1 MYEKILRGKY
11 DMESYHSQNT
21 SDSEEEYE
29 MPKTIDCNHCR
40 FRCLDNLILEI
51 HMDKEHTIKCP
62 SCKFIFSDN
71 EKLKKHMSVS
81 HSYLT
86 PELAQLLSIQKDSGL
101 KVHTD
106 LTHRYVSGNQ
116 GKVECSHCPE
126 KFSDISQM
134 KKHNKKEHRFPCK
147 QCPKTFK
154 EKLTLIMHKNEY
166 HLEKIVE
173 SRNSL
178 TPASG
183 ALSLD
188 TAPQASQGSGG
199 N

>member
-1 MYEKILRGKY
+1 
-11 DMESYHSQNT
+11 
-21 SDSEEEYE
+21 
-29 MPKTIDCNHCR
+29 
-40 FRCLDNLILEI
+40 
-51 HMDKEHTIKCP
+51 
-62 SCKFIFSDN
+62 
-71 EKLKKHMSVS
+71 MSVS

-86 PELAQLLSIQKDSGL
+86 PELAQLLSIQTDSGL
-101 KVHTD
+101 KVNSD

-126 KFSDISQM
+126 NSSDLTQM

-154 EKLTLIMHKNEY
+154 EKLSLNMHKNTY
-166 HLEKIVE
+166 NLVRIVE
-173 SRNSL
+173 SRNSV

-188 TAPQASQGSGG
+188 TVPQASQGSGG

>member
-1 MYEKILRGKY
+1 MIKSNLVHLASKY
-11 DMESYHSQNT
+11 NKLLAEYLKTKNLLNVARKDLLSNKNTTEST
-21 SDSEEEYE
+21 V
-29 MPKTIDCNHCR
+29 KC
-40 FRCLDNLILEI
+40 
-51 HMDKEHTIKCP
+51 IKCIV
-62 SCKFIFSDN
+62 CDLT
-71 EKLKKHMSVS
+71 LK
-81 HSYLT
+81 T
-86 PELAQLLSIQKDSGL
+86 DSGL

-106 LTHRYVSGNQ
+106 IKHRDVSGNQ

-126 KFSDISQM
+126 KFSDKTLM
-134 KKHNKKEHRFPCK
+134 NKHNKREHRFPCK

-154 EKLTLIMHKNEY
+154 EKLTLNMHKNTY

-188 TAPQASQGSGG
+188 TAPRGQPGERRKLVHSIFRYVNYIITLCSGYISLPV
-199 N
+199 